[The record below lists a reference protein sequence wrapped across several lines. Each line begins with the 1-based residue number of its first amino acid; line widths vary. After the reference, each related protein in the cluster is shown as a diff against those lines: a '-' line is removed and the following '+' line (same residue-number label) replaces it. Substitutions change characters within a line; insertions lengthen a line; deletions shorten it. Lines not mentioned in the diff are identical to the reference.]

1 MSESPLH
8 YETLAELAAA
18 IREGRISPVDIV
30 EHHLTRIES
39 LDPKLNA
46 YRMVCRERA
55 LAAAQTAALALRA
68 GQDLSPLHGIPYAAK
83 DLFDVRGLP
92 TTAGSHLLEKNV
104 AGEDACVIQRLI
116 QAGMVF
122 LGKTNTVQFAYGGV
136 GVNHDHGT
144 PHNPWQ
150 EVPHVPGGSSS
161 GSAVGVAS
169 GMATMALGSDTGG
182 SVRIPASLC
191 GITGLKT
198 TVGRIG
204 RSGVFPLSGSLDTVG
219 VLARTVEDAALV
231 YEHIQGFDRQD
242 ETTWGQQPTD
252 ILRRL
257 KGGVRG
263 LRLAFAESFFWEDVD
278 PEIEKAVRE
287 TGKVFEDLG
296 AHVGSIQL
304 PVAEETLKRNAN
316 TMVLAA
322 EAYTHNR
329 GWVDDHYDHLDPIVA
344 SRLLK
349 GKEISA
355 SDYLECLLDLKKLRA
370 KSSEALH
377 DVEALLVPTT
387 IIPPGPLAE
396 VDVDL
401 ETYTQYNLSYLRNTS
416 IGNAL
421 NLCGLS
427 VPCGFTRQ
435 GLPIGLMIYGKPFQ
449 EDIVIRIGYAF
460 QQATT
465 WHKKRPDL
473 SWITQGDD

>member
-1 MSESPLH
+1 
-8 YETLAELAAA
+8 
-18 IREGRISPVDIV
+18 
-30 EHHLTRIES
+30 
-39 LDPKLNA
+39 
-46 YRMVCRERA
+46 
-55 LAAAQTAALALRA
+55 
-68 GQDLSPLHGIPYAAK
+68 
-83 DLFDVRGLP
+83 
-92 TTAGSHLLEKNV
+92 
-104 AGEDACVIQRLI
+104 
-116 QAGMVF
+116 
-122 LGKTNTVQFAYGGV
+122 
-136 GVNHDHGT
+136 
-144 PHNPWQ
+144 
-150 EVPHVPGGSSS
+150 
-161 GSAVGVAS
+161 
-169 GMATMALGSDTGG
+169 
-182 SVRIPASLC
+182 
-191 GITGLKT
+191 
-198 TVGRIG
+198 
-204 RSGVFPLSGSLDTVG
+204 LDTVG